1 MSMLYPSVG
10 ARAARSRSARVTATR
25 WSKRSLNFFARYG
38 LLFLFFAGWQVA
50 SSVGWLN
57 PAVIPPLDKVVLAL
71 WNGVHAGTLLGDITI
86 SLQRAGLAF
95 FSAVVIGIP
104 LGLFMGQIRPIE
116 RALDPILQLFRQTS
130 ALALYPVFILLF
142 GLGETSKVFVI
153 FWAALFP
160 VLLSTI
166 SGVKQVDSKL
176 LEMAR
181 TFGAGELTLFRRV
194 IVPASIPGIFVG
206 LRLSATTALLL
217 LIAAEMIGANRGI
230 GFQVMNAQYNFQI
243 PLMFAAIFLLALA
256 GLFANAILVFLQRRL
271 CRWNPRD
278 Q

>member
-1 MSMLYPSVG
+1 MSMLYPSTGTAVS
-10 ARAARSRSARVTATR
+10 RPRTAAKTAAL

-38 LLFLFFAGWQVA
+38 LLMLFFAGWQVA

-71 WNGVHAGTLLGDITI
+71 WNGVHSGALLGDISI

-95 FSAVVIGIP
+95 FSAVIIGIP

-166 SGVKQVDSKL
+166 SGVKQVDGKL

-194 IVPASIPGIFVG
+194 IVPASIPGFS
-206 LRLSATTALLL
+206 SAC
-217 LIAAEMIGANRGI
+217 
-230 GFQVMNAQYNFQI
+230 VY
-243 PLMFAAIFLLALA
+243 PPPPP
-256 GLFANAILVFLQRRL
+256 
-271 CRWNPRD
+271 CCC
-278 Q
+278 